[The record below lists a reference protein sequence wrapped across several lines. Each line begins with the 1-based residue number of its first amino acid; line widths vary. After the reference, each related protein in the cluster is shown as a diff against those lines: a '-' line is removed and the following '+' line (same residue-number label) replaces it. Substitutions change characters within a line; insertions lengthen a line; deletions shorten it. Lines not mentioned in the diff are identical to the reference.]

1 MTELVEQA
9 LLPKLGTTSLRG
21 EKGEKKSM
29 ASQVFF
35 FFFFEIWGARSA

>member
-9 LLPKLGTTSLRG
+9 LLPKQGTTSLRG
-21 EKGEKKSM
+21 ERGEKKSM

-35 FFFFEIWGARSA
+35 FLKFGDPVQRR